1 MTDALRL
8 PPDLPPNLPDDQLP
22 RVLGEALTGLY
33 TGEPR
38 LPVRA
43 GGRTAGL
50 AALHAWTGE
59 GYAGRNFLSGNV
71 SRLSMYLRHGMLG
84 LREVAAHARAVMRG
98 RERDEFLRQL
108 TWAEFYRLV
117 LRQEG
122 ARVLGNLEDP
132 KYPARWTD
140 TLPDDVREAR
150 TGLPCADAWVT
161 HLIRDGW
168 LHNHERLWFA
178 AYLVH
183 WRGVD
188 WRAGYAL
195 FREHLLDGDIANNA
209 LSWQWVAS
217 TFSNKPYFMN
227 QENIDRFSGGQWCRT
242 CRAACP
248 FRASYGEL
256 ETQLFGTQP

>member
-1 MTDALRL
+1 MTGTPL
-8 PPDLPPNLPDDQLP
+8 PADLPDDRLP
-22 RVLGEALTGLY
+22 DVLGKALAGLY
-33 TGEPR
+33 TGPAR
-38 LPVRA
+38 LPARP
-43 GGRTAGL
+43 GGRTEAL
-50 AALHAWTGE
+50 AALHAWTGA
-59 GYAGRNFLSGNV
+59 GYANRNFLHGNV

-84 LREVAAHARAVMRG
+84 LREVAAHARSVMRG

-108 TWAEFYRLV
+108 AWAEFYRLV

-132 KYPARWTD
+132 KYPARWTPD
-140 TLPDDVREAR
+140 LPDDVRTGA
-150 TGLPCADAWVT
+150 TGLPCVDAWLR
-161 HLIRDGW
+161 HLMRDGW
-168 LHNHERLWFA
+168 MHNHERLWFA

-183 WRGVD
+183 WRGVH

-227 QENIDRFSGGQWCRT
+227 RDNIDRYSSGRWCGT
-242 CRAACP
+242 CTAECP
-248 FRASYGEL
+248 FRAPYETL
-256 ETQLFGTQP
+256 EGQLFGGRA